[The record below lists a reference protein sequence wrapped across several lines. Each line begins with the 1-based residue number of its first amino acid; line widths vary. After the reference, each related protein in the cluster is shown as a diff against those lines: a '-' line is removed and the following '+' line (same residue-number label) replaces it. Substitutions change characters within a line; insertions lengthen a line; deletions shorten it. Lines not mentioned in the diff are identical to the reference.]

1 MLLLM
6 MLVMTVKSKDD
17 DADVENETLAVVRAV
32 PTKAKAW

>member
-1 MLLLM
+1 M
-6 MLVMTVKSKDD
+6 VAPTKTTKPVEGDD